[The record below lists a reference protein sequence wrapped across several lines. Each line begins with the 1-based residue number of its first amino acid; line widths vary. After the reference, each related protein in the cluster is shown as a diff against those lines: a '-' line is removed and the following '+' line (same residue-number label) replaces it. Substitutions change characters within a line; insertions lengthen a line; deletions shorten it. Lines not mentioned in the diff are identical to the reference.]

1 MGGGVTQLH
10 ACAAGGSAEHW
21 RCMAEGLAGGDVC
34 ARELAAEGRSA
45 VAVAAATRN
54 AGMVHP

>member
-1 MGGGVTQLH
+1 
-10 ACAAGGSAEHW
+10 
-21 RCMAEGLAGGDVC
+21 MAEGLAGGDVC